1 MPFGRYGTTLD
12 QIVREFVM
20 NGRDLRML
28 LPPRYSVRQAVSD
41 DAEAIA
47 DLLCASAEM
56 AGMHSLV
63 TPAELQTEWDSSD
76 RWVVAG
82 PDASVVG
89 HAALSG
95 MNAEGCVHPRQR
107 GQGIGTYLVWLLE
120 GLYHESL
127 RSSESA
133 HGILR
138 HWVLGDDSAADRLL
152 AGAGYVQSR
161 RDLQMIID
169 LNEAPP
175 QPEWPRNIG
184 VRPFA
189 PDKDERAVY
198 QVYVE
203 AWGMDLSFEEDFL
216 DRFVRRPS
224 YDPTLWF
231 LAVDGSDVVGAIWAE
246 QTPSMGWIRQLSV
259 LPSHRGMG
267 IGMSLLR
274 QAFGAFYARRVQRVR
289 LGVDADNKSGAVSL
303 YRRIGMHEA
312 CEYRCYDKNLEPA

>member
-1 MPFGRYGTTLD
+1 VWDTLNHV
-12 QIVREFVM
+12 VREFVM
-20 NGRDLRML
+20 NDRDVGML
-28 LPPRYSVRQAVSD
+28 LPPGYSVRQAVSD

-47 DLLCASAEM
+47 DLLFASAET
-56 AGMHSLV
+56 AGMRSLV
-63 TPAELQTEWDSSD
+63 TPAELQTEWDSSH
-76 RWVVAG
+76 RWVVIG

-107 GQGIGTYLVWLLE
+107 GRGIGTHLVLLLE
-120 GLYHESL
+120 GLFQESL
-127 RSSESA
+127 RCSESA

-152 AGAGYVQSR
+152 AGAGYAQSR

-169 LNEAPP
+169 LHEAPP
-175 QPEWPRNIG
+175 QPEWPQNIG
-184 VRPFA
+184 GRPFA

-203 AWGMDLSFEEDFL
+203 AWGMDLLFEEDFL

-246 QTPSMGWIRQLSV
+246 QMPSMGWIRQLCV
-259 LPSHRGMG
+259 LPSHRGRG
-267 IGMSLLR
+267 IGAALL
-274 QAFGAFYARRVQRVR
+274 QKAFVAFYIRGIRRVR

-303 YRRIGMHEA
+303 YRRIGMHVA

>member
-1 MPFGRYGTTLD
+1 VPFGRYGSTLD
-12 QIVREFVM
+12 QVVRESVM
-20 NGRDLRML
+20 NDRDLERL

-47 DLLCASAEM
+47 DLLFASAEA

-63 TPAELQTEWDSSD
+63 TPAELQTEWDSSH
-76 RWVVAG
+76 RWVVVG
-82 PDASVVG
+82 PDARVVG

-107 GQGIGTYLVWLLE
+107 RRGIGTYLVWLLE
-120 GLYHESL
+120 GLYHDSL

-133 HGILR
+133 YGILR

-152 AGAGYVQSR
+152 AGAGYAQSR

-169 LNEAPP
+169 LNEVPP

-231 LAVDGSDVVGAIWAE
+231 LAVDGSDVVGTISAE
-246 QTPSMGWIRQLSV
+246 QTPSMGWIRQLCI
-259 LPSHRGMG
+259 LPSHQGMG
-267 IGMSLLR
+267 IGTALL
-274 QAFGAFYARRVQRVR
+274 QEAFAAFYTRGIRRVR
-289 LGVDADNKSGAVSL
+289 LGVDADNKTGAVSL
-303 YRRIGMHEA
+303 YKRAGMHVA
-312 CEYRCYDKNLEPA
+312 CEYRCYDKQLELA

>member
-1 MPFGRYGTTLD
+1 VPFGRYGSTLD
-12 QIVREFVM
+12 QVVREFVM
-20 NGRDLRML
+20 NDRDVGRP
-28 LPPRYSVRQAVSD
+28 LPPRYSVRQEVSD

-47 DLLCASAEM
+47 DLLFASAET

-63 TPAELQTEWDSSD
+63 TPAELQTEWDRSH
-76 RWVVAG
+76 RWVVVG

-95 MNAEGCVHPRQR
+95 MNAEGCVHPCQR
-107 GQGIGTYLVWLLE
+107 GRGIGTYLVWLLE

-127 RSSESA
+127 RSSESG
-133 HGILR
+133 HRILR

-152 AGAGYVQSR
+152 AGAGYAQSR

-224 YDPTLWF
+224 YDPALWF
-231 LAVDGSDVVGAIWAE
+231 LAVDGSDVVGAILAE
-246 QTPSMGWIRQLSV
+246 QTPSMGWIRQLCI
-259 LPSHRGMG
+259 LPSHRGRG
-267 IGMSLLR
+267 IGAALL
-274 QAFGAFYARRVQRVR
+274 QEAFGAFYPRGIPRVR
-289 LGVDADNKSGAVSL
+289 LGVDADNKAGAVSL
-303 YRRIGMHEA
+303 YKRVGMHVA
-312 CEYRCYDKNLEPA
+312 CEYRCYDKQVELA

>member
-1 MPFGRYGTTLD
+1 
-12 QIVREFVM
+12 M
-20 NGRDLRML
+20 NDRDVERL
-28 LPPRYSVRQAVSD
+28 LPPGYSVRQAVSD
-41 DAEAIA
+41 DAEPTA
-47 DLLCASAEM
+47 DLLFAGAET

-63 TPAELQTEWDSSD
+63 TAAELQTEWDSSH
-76 RWVVAG
+76 RWVVVG

-89 HAALSG
+89 HAALLG

-107 GQGIGTYLVWLLE
+107 GRGIGTYLVWLLE

-138 HWVLGDDSAADRLL
+138 HWVLGDDSAADQLL
-152 AGAGYVQSR
+152 AGAGYAQSR

-169 LNEAPP
+169 LHEAPP
-175 QPEWPRNIG
+175 HPEWPRNIG
-184 VRPFA
+184 GRPFA

-203 AWGMDLSFEEDFL
+203 AWGMDLLFEEDFL

-246 QTPSMGWIRQLSV
+246 QMPSMGWIRQLCV

-274 QAFGAFYARRVQRVR
+274 QAFGTFHGRRVLRVR
-289 LGVDADNKSGAVSL
+289 LGVDADNKTGAVSL
-303 YRRIGMHEA
+303 YGRVGMHVA
-312 CEYRCYDKNLEPA
+312 CEYRCYDKNLESA

>member
-1 MPFGRYGTTLD
+1 MPFGRDGSTLD
-12 QIVREFVM
+12 QLVREFVM
-20 NGRDLRML
+20 NDRDVGRL

-47 DLLCASAEM
+47 DLLFASAET

-63 TPAELQTEWDSSD
+63 TAAELQTEWNSSH
-76 RWVVAG
+76 RWVVVG

-107 GQGIGTYLVWLLE
+107 GRGIGTYLVWLLE

-138 HWVLGDDSAADRLL
+138 HWVLGGDSAADRLL
-152 AGAGYVQSR
+152 AGAGYAQSR

-169 LNEAPP
+169 LNAAPP

-231 LAVDGSDVVGAIWAE
+231 LAVDGSDVVGAISAE
-246 QTPSMGWIRQLSV
+246 QTPSMGWIRQLCI
-259 LPSHRGMG
+259 LPSNRGRG
-267 IGMSLLR
+267 IGTALL
-274 QAFGAFYARRVQRVR
+274 QEAFVAFYMREIRRVR
-289 LGVDADNKSGAVSL
+289 LGVDADNTSGAVSL
-303 YRRIGMHEA
+303 YKRVGMHVA
-312 CEYRCYDKNLEPA
+312 CEYRCYDKNLELA